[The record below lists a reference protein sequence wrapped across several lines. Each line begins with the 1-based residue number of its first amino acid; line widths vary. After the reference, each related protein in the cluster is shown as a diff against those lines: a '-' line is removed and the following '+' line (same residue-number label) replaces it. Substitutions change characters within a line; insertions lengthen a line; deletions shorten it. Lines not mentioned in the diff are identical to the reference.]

1 MTKFWGNEST
11 VSGVPNVEIEHRDTF
26 HQPVDPLAE
35 TGGSHWGSLSNVA
48 SILLHGLLSHKEVHS
63 RGLTHVD
70 LSHSEVQLRRSHL
83 ALYRGGPSLHEFANL
98 SWHPRNAA
106 LFLVVKT
113 SNPDQLVVTEY
124 SRQVLALPR
133 TRAIPQHAAS
143 GVLPYSQAHYGQV
156 GWARQSHQKLIE
168 QNFPEWDLRSWQGS
182 GVDMWGEPTNT
193 NALKKSL
200 LQAEVL
206 VPHRIPSEYITRFWV
221 RSPLVPELLKGQLVI
236 AAEQG
241 WKPRPISMVV
251 CPDLFFQAR

>member
-1 MTKFWGNEST
+1 VTS
-11 VSGVPNVEIEHRDTF
+11 SEIEHKETF
-26 HQPVDPLAE
+26 HQPVDPLAM
-35 TGGSHWGSLSNVA
+35 TGGYHWGSISNVA
-48 SILLHGLLSHKEVHS
+48 SILLHGLLSHNEVHS
-63 RGLTHVD
+63 RGLVHLD
-70 LSHSEVQLRRSHL
+70 LSQSEVQARRLNL
-83 ALYRGGPSLHEFANL
+83 ALYRGGPPLHEFANL
-98 SWHPRNAA
+98 CWHPRNAA
-106 LFLVVKT
+106 LFRVVKN

-124 SRQVLALPR
+124 SMQVLALPG

-143 GVLPYSQAHYGQV
+143 GVLPFSQAHYGQV
-156 GWARQSHQKLIE
+156 GWARQSHQTLIE
-168 QNFPEWDLRSWQGS
+168 QNFPEWDLRSWQGG

-206 VPHRIPSEYITRFWV
+206 VPHQIPSEYITRFWV
-221 RSPLVPELLKGQLVI
+221 RSPLVPELLNAQLVI